1 MKKRFITLLLA
12 IVMVA
17 TLSVVFTGCSEEGPE
32 KIVTSEKDVSVV
44 GSYSLF
50 RTTDVQEYLN
60 FLENLDETK
69 YEIVDISTSM
79 EHNSQYAG
87 SMEFYMVTYKKI
99 AE

>member
-12 IVMVA
+12 IVMMA
-17 TLSVVFTGCSEEGPE
+17 TLLVVFTGCDSTET
-32 KIVTSEKDVSVV
+32 ITSDKTETVV

-50 RTTDVQEYLN
+50 RTKDVQEYLS
-60 FLENLDETK
+60 FLENFDETK

-79 EHNSQYAG
+79 NTAG
-87 SMEFYMVTYKKI
+87 YGSGEFYIVTYKKI